1 MANKCFPLCLLLFI
15 SLSTFSQTDG
25 FQDNKTLLKSI
36 FFGGGSYYIDEEQI
50 QELEEFIFSV
60 PNINRYEILVH
71 SFTDNIGSLAY
82 NKWLSQMRSQ
92 AVIQQLEKLN
102 IEIDILLK
110 EDFGEENPIY
120 SNQTYEGKL
129 MNRRVDVILRPIVF

>member
-1 MANKCFPLCLLLFI
+1 MSIKYLLL
-15 SLSTFSQTDG
+15 SLFLYAPLLTFSQADD

-50 QELEEFIFSV
+50 RELEEFIFSV
-60 PNINRYEILVH
+60 PNINRYEVLVH
-71 SFTDNIGSLAY
+71 SFTDNIGSRDY
-82 NKWLSQMRSQ
+82 NKWLSQMRSG
-92 AVIQQLEKLN
+92 AVIRELEKLN
-102 IEIDILLK
+102 IDIILK